1 MSAPLCFC
9 HHDMHC
15 FSSWQAGSSLGGLLG
30 GGTQAGRG
38 TNAGAAGGVT
48 DTMEAAALLEVLNGG
63 VRAVVVEGGPGPAAQ
78 KAPDPEPPSAP
89 APNRPAAAAAAAA
102 DDDEQQ
108 REVRHQIC
116 STFYIAALCSLGV
129 YQNRVHIPQDVT
141 KASHPSVNLST
152 HSLIRSWLPWP
163 ACWALLWHHNRP
175 RWRRLTLG
183 RRPRRGGTRHSPRC
197 PRSQRRP
204 CQSRLPRWVIQYMP
218 QILPRPGI
226 KSATEYSWIPPS
238 APFPFPEHIRP

>member
-1 MSAPLCFC
+1 MISADALDALDREREQRAAEAEEERAARAREEAGVQLGGGGSSVGGGNRNKCDPTQLSQVRHSQIPPLQMSAPLCFC

-141 KASHPSVNLST
+141 KASHIHKV
-152 HSLIRSWLPWP
+152 
-163 ACWALLWHHNRP
+163 
-175 RWRRLTLG
+175 
-183 RRPRRGGTRHSPRC
+183 
-197 PRSQRRP
+197 
-204 CQSRLPRWVIQYMP
+204 
-218 QILPRPGI
+218 
-226 KSATEYSWIPPS
+226 
-238 APFPFPEHIRP
+238 